1 MELLETQ
8 RRIEKKALHDND
20 ELFKMTRDTLRT
32 EKETLK
38 EINGDLDKK
47 LEVTKAKVEDINKR
61 LTPVLSEHS
70 MLTGNLEQSR
80 NGERDKQHKINLHE
94 QMIYD
99 NKRRMKDMAIEFEND
114 LIEFKEKLNNINEN
128 IAGLKEKIKA
138 LKEYVKLQ
146 RSDIAENEKELK
158 TLEKQY
164 DSQEIDR
171 EKLNIKIDEGET
183 NIREERQ
190 LINRV
195 LEKNEQAM
203 LELKNRELE
212 ISERLRLE
220 DDKVDALQQIYS
232 AIQLMMAEKEDEYMK
247 EKQRLDE
254 IQLSIKEEVVGKE
267 ATIKQADIIVK
278 EMNKTLIVGPKKIEK
293 FDKKLNTA
301 QDQLDKERENLKENK
316 RAVGT
321 MNKDL
326 TNVQEF
332 FVQEKGVG
340 KDPMRSNYMANIGLL
355 LEAQAT
361 LNILPDDHRADYKF
375 YAPGRFLQSA
385 MLMLLVLFS
394 LFTYSNTSSLGPL
407 QVVLP
412 QKKDQLARLNIQREV
427 YNDYLF
433 DLRVLNGFQQ
443 LRSAD
448 RIMANNVLGVLKYLS
463 SVVPEEVEI
472 TNLSLLSKASADNIL
487 DLLFEEGFVADE
499 DLETDNISFD
509 KVMFSLRLDGFL
521 EVNALQATSV
531 LEKLKRNLAANSNI
545 QSVFLLQP
553 EGATDNKTDFNIIMV
568 L

>member
-1 MELLETQ
+1 MGSEMC
-8 RRIEKKALHDND
+8 I
-20 ELFKMTRDTLRT
+20 RDR
-32 EKETLK
+32 
-38 EINGDLDKK
+38 
-47 LEVTKAKVEDINKR
+47 
-61 LTPVLSEHS
+61 
-70 MLTGNLEQSR
+70 
-80 NGERDKQHKINLHE
+80 
-94 QMIYD
+94 
-99 NKRRMKDMAIEFEND
+99 FENE
-114 LIEFKEKLNNINEN
+114 LMEYKEKLTNINEN

-146 RSDIAENEKELK
+146 RSDITENEKELK
-158 TLEKQY
+158 SLEKQY
-164 DSQEIDR
+164 DSQEIDL

-183 NIREERQ
+183 GIREERE

-220 DDKVDALQQIYS
+220 EDKVDALQQIYS

-267 ATIKQADIIVK
+267 AIIKQADIMIK
-278 EMNKTLIVGPKKIEK
+278 EMNKTLIAGPKKIEK

-301 QDQLDKERENLKENK
+301 QDQLDKEREKLKENK
-316 RAVGT
+316 HAVGT

-326 TNVQEF
+326 KSVQEF

-340 KDPMRSNYMANIGLL
+340 KDPMRSNYMANLGLL
-355 LEAQAT
+355 LEAQAS

-385 MLMLLVLFS
+385 MLVLLVLFS
-394 LFTYSNTSSLGPL
+394 LFTYSNTNSLDPL
-407 QVVLP
+407 QVALP
-412 QKKDQLARLNIQREV
+412 QKKDQLARLNVQREV

-448 RIMANNVLGVLKYLS
+448 QVMAKNVLGVLKYLS
-463 SVVPEEVEI
+463 RVVPEEVEI
-472 TNLSLLSKASADNIL
+472 TNLSLLSKVSADNIL
-487 DLLFEEGFVADE
+487 DLLFNEGFVTDE
-499 DLETDNISFD
+499 DTDGDLEAQADRLD
-509 KVMFSLRLDGFL
+509 KFMFSLRMDGFL
-521 EVNALQATSV
+521 EVNALQASSV
-531 LEKLKRNLAANSNI
+531 LEKLKSNLAANGNI
-545 QSVFLLQP
+545 QAVFLLEP